1 MRIQRLIPIVFFA
14 AAVVCCPVPSLGGT
28 VTDQVGRK
36 VTVPDNP
43 RRVVSLAPNI
53 TEILFAV
60 GAGDTVVGTALFTN
74 YPPGTENIPTVGSYI
89 KPNLERIIELA
100 PDLVIATAD
109 GEKKAEINRLSSLG
123 IPVYIINPKD
133 LAGVVRTV
141 REIGALVGRKES
153 ADRAAS
159 AMEGRIAGVK
169 ERVARL
175 PKVRAL
181 LVLSMHPLITMSART
196 FQDELIASAGG
207 INIAAGEPIRYPTL
221 SMEEVIVRAPEVIV
235 MTTMSHDEDY
245 HALTAEWSR
254 FGSIPAVKTGRVF
267 VVDSDIVDRP
277 SPRIVEGLEALAR
290 LLHPEAF
297 KDKDGKGASPP

>member
-1 MRIQRLIPIVFFA
+1 MWIKRLIPIVFFA
-14 AAVVCCPVPSLGGT
+14 AALISSPALSLGGG

-36 VTVPDNP
+36 VAVPDSP
-43 RRVVSLAPNI
+43 RRIVSLAPNI

-60 GAGDTVVGTALFTN
+60 GAGDTVVGTSLFTN
-74 YPPGTENIPTVGSYI
+74 YPPGAEKIPMVGSYI

-141 REIGALVGRKES
+141 REIGALVGRRES
-153 ADRAAS
+153 ADAVAS
-159 AMEGRIAGVK
+159 AMERRIAVVR
-169 ERVARL
+169 ERVGGL

-181 LVLSMHPLITMSART
+181 LVLSMNPLVTMSART
-196 FQDELIASAGG
+196 FQDELIGAAGG
-207 INIAAGEPIRYPTL
+207 INIAAGESIRYPTL
-221 SMEEVIVRAPEVIV
+221 SMEAVIVRAPEVIV

-254 FGSIPAVKTGRVF
+254 FGSIPAVKEGRVF

-297 KDKDGKGASPP
+297 KDEDGRGASPP